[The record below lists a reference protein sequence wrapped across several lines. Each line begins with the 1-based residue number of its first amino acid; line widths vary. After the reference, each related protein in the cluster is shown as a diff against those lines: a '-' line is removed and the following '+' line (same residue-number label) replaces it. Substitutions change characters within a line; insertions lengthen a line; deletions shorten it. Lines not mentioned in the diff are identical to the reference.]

1 MSFEIRTRTA
11 IAGSTT
17 EAVYELVETNGQAF
31 AEVWPSF
38 GFNCLKWRVP
48 KSDGALGDLL
58 FCDPKWHDNPVATR
72 SGHPI
77 LFPFPNRLKQ
87 GKFKF
92 EGREF
97 QLPMN
102 ETSGQHAIHGF
113 TPKMPWRVVDQA
125 ADSDGARLVGEFR
138 LSIDWPDQLPHW
150 PGDCTIRIEYLL
162 KIDELVVNATVLNPG
177 ATAYPFGLGFH
188 PYFCCPNAPNAV
200 ADDMILQTRATE
212 RWDTVGPFPTGT
224 RSPVPTEFD
233 FRIPKPVGALEL
245 DTLYAVLSRGDES
258 FARLSHATAPGRL
271 IVETGDAFREL
282 LLFTPPHRI
291 AIAIEPY
298 TCITDA
304 AHFPSDLGGWREL
317 KPKAVFHT
325 HVRYRWDRF
334 AEPLKR

>member
-1 MSFEIRTRTA
+1 MPFDIRTRKDTA
-11 IAGSTT
+11 GTTT
-17 EAVYELVETNGQAF
+17 ETVYELVETSGQAY

-58 FCDPKWHDNPVATR
+58 YCDPSWQTNPVATR

-87 GKFKF
+87 GTFDF
-92 EGREF
+92 EGRSY
-97 QLPMN
+97 QLPLN

-113 TPKMPWRVVDQA
+113 TPKTPWRVVDSA
-125 ADSDGARLVGEFR
+125 AYSDGARLVGEFR
-138 LSIDWPDQLPHW
+138 LSVDRPDQLPHW

-177 ATAYPFGLGFH
+177 STAYPFGLGFH
-188 PYFCCPNAPNAV
+188 PYFCCPNARDAV
-200 ADDMILQTRATE
+200 ADDMILQTTAAE
-212 RWDTVGPFPTGT
+212 RWDTSGPFPSGR
-224 RSPVPTEFD
+224 RSPVPAELD
-233 FRIPKPVGALEL
+233 FRKPKSVGAGEL
-245 DTLYAVLSRGDES
+245 DTLFAVPPRGDEA
-258 FARLSHATAPGRL
+258 FARLGHPTAPGQL

-282 LLFTPPHRI
+282 LLFTPAHRK

-304 AHFPSDLGGWREL
+304 AHFDGELGGWRTL
-317 KPKAVFHT
+317 NPKAVFHT

-334 AEPLKR
+334 EKAFGD